1 MMNVHCPHCGTQYR
15 IDPRRVPEGGIRARC
30 ARCGQSF
37 PVRREEPAPAIAA
50 PAPVGAPAEV
60 AAPTAAGAPGGVA
73 ATPPTP
79 PTPPAPPAQTA
90 PPPSP
95 PQPATPAPTQSSA
108 AAPAKPSTTAPAFGA
123 LDPHERARRFARALV
138 SDIAAY
144 HAERLER
151 SRSAGTL
158 RADFRDEVLKSWEE
172 YVMQVGAEMA
182 HQTTYFRD
190 ALNDI
195 LGRGEQVF

>member
-1 MMNVHCPHCGTQYR
+1 MNVHCPHCGTHYR
-15 IDPRRVPEGGIRARC
+15 IDPLRVPEGGIRARC

-37 PVRREEPAPAIAA
+37 PVRREAAASEPVVAPPSAA
-50 PAPVGAPAEV
+50 PV
-60 AAPTAAGAPGGVA
+60 AAE
-73 ATPPTP
+73 PPP
-79 PTPPAPPAQTA
+79 PPAP
-90 PPPSP
+90 
-95 PQPATPAPTQSSA
+95 A
-108 AAPAKPSTTAPAFGA
+108 AAPAAPPPATEARTAPTQVGQAPAQPSPKAPAFGA

-144 HAERLER
+144 HADRLEK
-151 SRSAGTL
+151 SRAAGTL